1 MHFTNKLQ
9 TVTSKFFWLTLLTS
23 FSSFASPN
31 LITFQSRV
39 IKPNGQPLES
49 AAVSFRFTLTDA
61 LGTCVIYQEDFVNRS
76 MAGSKGLINLSLGAG
91 SKVYPVGP
99 MTLSEVFNNYNSP
112 TFFCQAGGS
121 INAGATDRRRLVV
134 QFNDGSGWQTVP
146 AMDINS
152 SPFAMHAVNAQRLG
166 EYPAADYLRAA
177 ALPTCGPTEA
187 LTFNGTSIVCVAS
200 GGAGAGTVTNVTS
213 ANGDLTIA
221 NGTST
226 PQITLNAGTGA
237 NQIVKLNGSS
247 ELPAVSGVNVIAI
260 NAANL
265 GSGTVPTG
273 RMPALTGDVTTSAGA
288 VATTIAANA
297 VTSSKIIDDT
307 IVDADINS
315 SAGIA
320 RSKLAVGTVGQV
332 LMNDATTGLPI
343 SIGCAPGEVIKFN
356 GSGVAVCG
364 TDSSGGS
371 GTVTS
376 VSSANSYLSVTNGTS
391 TPSLTVN
398 VGTAINT
405 LAAGDDSR
413 ITGAAQ
419 KSANLSDLA
428 NTATARTNLGLGTAA
443 ELNVGTGNNNIVQLN
458 GTAQL
463 PAVDGSLLTGL
474 TASQIPNIDAAKIT
488 SGTIAGARLPALTGD
503 VTMTA
508 GSTTTTIAANSITS
522 AKINDG
528 EIVNADINAAAAI
541 ARTKLASGTNNHV
554 LINDG
559 SGVMSSEANLAVSR
573 GGTGAGSFSANQIVA
588 TNGTGSALTSFT
600 CANGEVI
607 KFDVTGNAVCGTD
620 NAGGGS
626 GDVLNNG
633 NSFAGAM
640 TLGTNDNN
648 VLNFE
653 TNGTTKMTVLAN
665 GNVGIGTAS
674 PGLKF
679 EVNGPVL
686 SRMASGNPGFWITDD
701 SDSSDKNW
709 GILSGDHDGTDALV
723 IGNSSSD
730 YSGIIKR
737 VVVTKDGTVTIGD
750 AYGPNTGNLQIPKG
764 DIILGNNRGIY
775 FEESADSGL
784 FGIKFDS
791 NDKFHIMDYLT
802 ITNGAL
808 QNRKVG
814 IGTSSP
820 NGTLDVVGGTAANGT
835 HGTNISISA
844 QSGGLGNQ
852 NGGNILL
859 IPGAKTGTG
868 LSGNVGIG
876 TTSPGRLL
884 HVAGPMRLTPAALP
898 GTPAAG
904 DVAVDSGDSNKLK
917 YYDGSGWVVAGGG
930 GSGTVTSVSS
940 ANSYLSVATGTTTPS
955 LTVNVGTAV
964 NTLAA
969 GDDSRITGAAQKSAN
984 LSDLASAATARTNL
998 GLGTA
1003 AELNVGTGNNNI
1015 VQLNGT
1021 AQLPAVDGSLLTG
1034 LTASQIPNIDAAKIT
1049 SGTLSGARLPALT
1062 GDVTMT
1068 AGSTTTT
1075 IAANSIT
1082 SAKIND
1088 GEIVNADI
1096 NAAAAIARTKIASGT
1111 NNHVLINDGS
1121 GVMSSEA
1128 NLAVSR
1134 GGTGAGSF
1142 SANQIVATNGTGSA
1156 LTSFTCA
1163 NGEVIK
1169 FDVTGNAVCGTD
1181 NAGGGSVTSVTS
1193 ANTDISVATTTTTPV
1208 MTLNSGTGA
1217 NQIVKLNGTA
1227 QLPAV
1232 DGSLLTGLTASQ
1244 IPNID
1249 AAKITSGT
1257 IADARMPAL
1266 TGDVTMTAGNTATT
1280 LANSGVTAGSNYTK
1294 FNVDAK
1300 GRIIS
1305 AGQISSTDVTTA
1317 LTFTPLNK
1325 AGDSMLGTL
1334 GLYQTAADP
1343 STAGWNATQK
1353 GFTWFN
1359 TTTNSIKYWDGGSVQ
1374 ILGVSG
1380 SGLTSFNGESGSTQS
1395 LAIGS
1400 AGTAPAFSS
1409 SANTHTL
1416 NIPLASG
1423 VGVTSGTISKADY
1436 DSFTAKQAALGYTPL
1451 SPANNLSDLANTA
1464 TARTNL
1470 GLGTAAE
1477 LNVGTGN
1484 NNIVQLNGSA
1494 QLPAIDGSLLTGLT
1508 ASQIPNID
1516 AAKITSG
1523 TLSGA
1528 RLPALTGDVT
1538 MTAGSTATTIAAN
1551 SITSAKINDG
1561 EIVNADINAAAA
1573 IARTK
1578 IASGTNNHVLIND
1591 GSGVL
1596 SSEANL
1602 AVSRGGTGAGS
1613 FSANQIVATNGTG
1626 SALTSFT
1633 CANGEVIKFDVTGNA
1648 VCGTDNAGGGSG
1660 DVLNNGN
1667 SFAGAMT
1674 LGTNDNNVLN
1684 FETNGT
1690 TKMTVLANGNVGVG
1704 TANPTEKL
1712 HIEGT
1717 ANQMVLVKSTGVGN
1731 HSILSLSAGAGG
1743 IAEITSAMAG
1753 SSTYFTNS
1761 ASDYIMRIDTVNKG
1775 VSIGSGAGYSDP
1787 GSSSPANGLIV
1798 KGNVGIATAS
1808 PQAALDISNGNG
1820 VGLLLG
1826 AEANSTTR
1834 TDSTLKVGRF
1844 AVPHYT
1850 NAEEPLGLIMGSAGL
1865 LNNEVYIGGGSAV
1878 MNAATQLRF
1887 YTASNKTTVLGS
1899 ERMTIESDGKVG
1911 IGTTSPSTMLSVVGA
1926 NAVAGAAT
1934 DVFSVLGGN
1943 GAAAVGMTGGAGSA
1957 ISLQTGN
1964 GGPDNIGGAGGAIN
1978 FTSGSGGTG
1987 SVIIGGAGGAINFT
2001 AGNGGAGVASG
2012 TGGSITL
2019 SPGSGGMDG
2028 NVILAPTIGKVG
2040 VGTASPEQLFD
2051 VNGVSSSTAT
2061 IEGASTYVNSTA
2073 AYSIPNASI
2082 SVRRITASAN
2092 TTITLPAFTST
2103 ATRVFSLTVF
2113 IKQDATGSRTVAW
2126 AGNGGDTIK
2135 WDSGVAPTISA
2146 NPDKMTIIQFTKISD
2161 ESVWYGSMVWKED

>member
-541 ARTKLASGTNNHV
+541 ARTKL
-554 LINDG
+554 
-559 SGVMSSEANLAVSR
+559 
-573 GGTGAGSFSANQIVA
+573 
-588 TNGTGSALTSFT
+588 
-600 CANGEVI
+600 
-607 KFDVTGNAVCGTD
+607 
-620 NAGGGS
+620 
-626 GDVLNNG
+626 
-633 NSFAGAM
+633 
-640 TLGTNDNN
+640 
-648 VLNFE
+648 
-653 TNGTTKMTVLAN
+653 
-665 GNVGIGTAS
+665 
-674 PGLKF
+674 
-679 EVNGPVL
+679 
-686 SRMASGNPGFWITDD
+686 
-701 SDSSDKNW
+701 
-709 GILSGDHDGTDALV
+709 
-723 IGNSSSD
+723 
-730 YSGIIKR
+730 
-737 VVVTKDGTVTIGD
+737 
-750 AYGPNTGNLQIPKG
+750 
-764 DIILGNNRGIY
+764 
-775 FEESADSGL
+775 
-784 FGIKFDS
+784 
-791 NDKFHIMDYLT
+791 
-802 ITNGAL
+802 
-808 QNRKVG
+808 
-814 IGTSSP
+814 
-820 NGTLDVVGGTAANGT
+820 
-835 HGTNISISA
+835 
-844 QSGGLGNQ
+844 
-852 NGGNILL
+852 
-859 IPGAKTGTG
+859 
-868 LSGNVGIG
+868 
-876 TTSPGRLL
+876 
-884 HVAGPMRLTPAALP
+884 
-898 GTPAAG
+898 
-904 DVAVDSGDSNKLK
+904 
-917 YYDGSGWVVAGGG
+917 
-930 GSGTVTSVSS
+930 
-940 ANSYLSVATGTTTPS
+940 
-955 LTVNVGTAV
+955 
-964 NTLAA
+964 
-969 GDDSRITGAAQKSAN
+969 
-984 LSDLASAATARTNL
+984 
-998 GLGTA
+998 
-1003 AELNVGTGNNNI
+1003 
-1015 VQLNGT
+1015 
-1021 AQLPAVDGSLLTG
+1021 
-1034 LTASQIPNIDAAKIT
+1034 
-1049 SGTLSGARLPALT
+1049 
-1062 GDVTMT
+1062 
-1068 AGSTTTT
+1068 
-1075 IAANSIT
+1075 
-1082 SAKIND
+1082 
-1088 GEIVNADI
+1088 
-1096 NAAAAIARTKIASGT
+1096 ASGT